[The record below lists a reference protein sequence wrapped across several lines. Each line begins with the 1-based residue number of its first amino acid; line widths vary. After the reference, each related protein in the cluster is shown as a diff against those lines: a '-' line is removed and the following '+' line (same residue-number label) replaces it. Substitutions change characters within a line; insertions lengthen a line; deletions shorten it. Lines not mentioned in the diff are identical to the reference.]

1 MPAQRTESVH
11 SKEQTMIRMVALLLL
26 PLAVSAC
33 GARHQALGKV
43 SGNYRALN
51 PGHWTPT
58 RDDLRGPRA
67 PLPPAQSPT
76 LAHPATQ
83 GTGA

>member
-1 MPAQRTESVH
+1 MN
-11 SKEQTMIRMVALLLL
+11 RMVAMVLL

-33 GARHQALGKV
+33 AGHHQTLGKV

-51 PGHWTPT
+51 PGHWIPT

-83 GTGA
+83 GAGA